1 MKICGMAFLYAIPCI
16 LFFRNPN
23 QECITSVQIVF
34 YEKIVDFI
42 SADGFTFSR
51 LFAKKRYMPI
61 ITESAVPVSMTV
73 NSENGSMLRK

>member
-51 LFAKKRYMPI
+51 LFAKKGICRLSRNPPYP
-61 ITESAVPVSMTV
+61 S
-73 NSENGSMLRK
+73 L